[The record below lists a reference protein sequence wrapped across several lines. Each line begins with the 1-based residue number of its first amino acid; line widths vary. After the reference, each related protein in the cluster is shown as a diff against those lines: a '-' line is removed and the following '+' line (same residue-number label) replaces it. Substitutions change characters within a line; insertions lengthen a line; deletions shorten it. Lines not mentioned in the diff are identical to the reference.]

1 MKWIVLAAFA
11 FAVFLIF
18 RRINREQR
26 SVSYPSD
33 PAQPIATA
41 APTQTEFS
49 LRAPMSFDD
58 FYKQYYAKD
67 NLDREF
73 VEKILAYVAHAG
85 GVPPEQLRPEDR
97 LQDLPK
103 RSAYFGMKMVEK
115 FVGGA
120 LQNRAHEQGISVPEL
135 HLDTVDSLIRS
146 LEPHHLELLKSQV
159 FSRLDS
165 NSKQ

>member
-1 MKWIVLAAFA
+1 MKWIVLGAFA
-11 FAVFLIF
+11 FVIFLVF

-26 SVSYPSD
+26 SANYPSE
-33 PAQPIATA
+33 PAQPTPVA
-41 APTQTEFS
+41 APTQTEFA
-49 LRAPMSFDD
+49 LRAPMSFDE
-58 FYKQYYAKD
+58 FYRQYYAND

-73 VEKILAYVAHAG
+73 VQKILAYVAHAG
-85 GVPPEQLRPEDR
+85 GVPAEQLRPEDR
-97 LQDLPK
+97 LHDLPK

-120 LQNRAHEQGISVPEL
+120 LQNRAREQGVDVPEL

-159 FSRLDS
+159 FSRLDTHS
-165 NSKQ
+165 GQ